1 MEPGS
6 RKAANPCWS
15 CADRPLP
22 DSPSRTCRLQS
33 TVSTRASVMRRPSSS
48 WTGTRC
54 SRQLPGVA
62 PGSWFRRRAA
72 SMIEPHH
79 VVLYDAE
86 PPGFGI
92 LSRAGGIFL
101 ALQCLALLDI
111 RLGAVESRLFVVPED
126 ETNRAVGLHVWRA
139 EYTRELHDERR
150 AGSVVVRGFAPTDS
164 VHVSAHD
171 VHLVRMRGADLG
183 AVDFLTLSGN
193 T

>member
-1 MEPGS
+1 HVSFRALHRAHGS
-6 RKAANPCWS
+6 VGARH
-15 CADRPLP
+15 
-22 DSPSRTCRLQS
+22 
-33 TVSTRASVMRRPSSS
+33 
-48 WTGTRC
+48 
-54 SRQLPGVA
+54 
-62 PGSWFRRRAA
+62 
-72 SMIEPHH
+72 SMIEHHH

-126 ETNRAVGLHVWRA
+126 ETNRTVGLDVWRA
-139 EYTRELHDERR
+139 EYARELHDERR

-171 VHLVRMRGADLG
+171 VHLIWMRGADLG

-193 T
+193 TLRRVELAQCQIGLTQRIGIHTGRHDL